1 MASRNFRTNV
11 DLNKH
16 QILNA
21 LLQFIGGDHA
31 SPAEGLLWWDS
42 VAKQIAYYDGATVR
56 RVPYTGGGTGG
67 GDAVTLEGQAGA
79 YYLNRTNHTGTQL
92 ASTISDLNTILA
104 GYATD
109 AELSAAVAALV
120 DTAPGTL
127 DTLNELAAALGDD
140 PNFAATITGQIAA
153 KAGKFSAVIGDG
165 TTLAYNVDHNL
176 ATRAVVVS
184 LHDATS
190 FEEFEAQIVKSTIN
204 RVVVTFDAPAP
215 VLNSVAVTVVG

>member
-21 LLQFIGGDHA
+21 LLQFVGGDHA
-31 SPAEGLLWWDS
+31 SPEEGLFWWDS
-42 VAKQIAYYDGATVR
+42 VAKQIAYYDGTTVR
-56 RVPYTGGGTGG
+56 RVPYTGGTGG

-109 AELSAAVAALV
+109 AELQTALNALV
-120 DTAPGTL
+120 DAAPGTL
-127 DTLNELAAALGDD
+127 DTLNEIAAALGDD
-140 PNFAATITGQIAA
+140 PNFATTITNQIAA

-165 TTLAYNVDHNL
+165 TALAYNVDHNL

-184 LHDATS
+184 LHGATS
-190 FEEFEAQIVKSTIN
+190 FEEFEAQVVKSTIN
-204 RVVVTFDAPAP
+204 QVVVTFDAPAP

>member
-16 QILNA
+16 QILNS

-31 SPAEGLLWWDS
+31 SLEEGLFWWDS
-42 VAKQIAYYDGATVR
+42 VAKQIAYYDGTTVR
-56 RVPYTGGGTGG
+56 RVPYTGGTGG
-67 GDAVTLEGQAGA
+67 GDAVTLEDQAGA
-79 YYLNRTNHTGTQL
+79 YYLSRANHTGTQL

-140 PNFAATITGQIAA
+140 PNFAATITSQIAA

-176 ATRAVVVS
+176 ATRAVVAS

-204 RVVVTFDAPAP
+204 QVVVTFDAPAP